1 MRDVGVP
8 FRLATNWTLTM
19 LNRTVMFAKQNTPD
33 SVRVFARRALLEAH
47 NARLRITVPVEDR
60 SPFVN
65 VYHCAVRKTASQ
77 WVKSV
82 FSDPI
87 VYRRSGLVT
96 YDPRYY
102 GWKDPRV
109 CPPQRIGLS
118 LYFPYKRYAKM
129 PKPEPHRTFFI
140 YRDPR
145 DLLVSSYF
153 STRDSHTPMGDVLAV
168 RAALRERSQ
177 KDGMLYLIENLTRK
191 GMFNAVRSWVEAP
204 PSETIRLIRYEDL
217 TGADQLGEMDALMRH
232 CGINLPPEELTA
244 LLEKYSF
251 SRMNERKKAGG
262 ISHYRKGKSGDW
274 RNHFDDD
281 IEQAFR
287 NATGNLLDI
296 LGYSTTDV
304 TESRPVEP
312 LTGPGPS
319 RR

>member
-1 MRDVGVP
+1 M
-8 FRLATNWTLTM
+8 F
-19 LNRTVMFAKQNTPD
+19 NRTVMFAKQHSPD
-33 SVRVFARRALLEAH
+33 SVRVLGRRALLEAH
-47 NARLRITVPVEDR
+47 NAKLRITVPVQDR
-60 SPFVN
+60 CEFVN

-87 VYRRSGLVT
+87 VYRHSGLVT

-102 GWKDPRV
+102 SWKDPRV

-118 LYFPYKRYAKM
+118 LYFPYKRYQKM
-129 PKPEPHRTFFI
+129 PKPESHRTFFI

-153 STRDSHTPMGDVLAV
+153 STRDSHTPMGDVLEV
-168 RAALRERSQ
+168 RAALQERSQ
-177 KDGMLYLIENLTRK
+177 KDGMLYLIEHLTKK

-204 PSETIRLIRYEDL
+204 PSETIRLVRYEDL
-217 TGADQLGEMDALMRH
+217 TGEQQFTEMDALMRH
-232 CGINLPPEELTA
+232 CGINIPSAELTT

-251 SRMNERKKAGG
+251 SRMNDRKKAGQV
-262 ISHYRKGKSGDW
+262 SHYRKGKSGDW

-296 LGYSTTDV
+296 LNDSSPTRITV
-304 TESRPVEP
+304 PESR
-312 LTGPGPS
+312 
-319 RR
+319 

>member
-1 MRDVGVP
+1 M
-8 FRLATNWTLTM
+8 F
-19 LNRTVMFAKQNTPD
+19 NRTVMFAKQHSPD
-33 SVRVFARRALLEAH
+33 SLRVLGRRALLEAH
-47 NARLRITVPVEDR
+47 NAKLRITVPVQDR
-60 SPFVN
+60 CEFVN

-87 VYRRSGLVT
+87 VYRHSGLVT

-118 LYFPYKRYAKM
+118 LYFPYKRYQKM
-129 PKPEPHRTFFI
+129 PKPESHRTFFI

-153 STRDSHTPMGDVLAV
+153 STRDSHTPMGDVLEV
-168 RAALRERSQ
+168 RAALQERSQ
-177 KDGMLYLIENLTRK
+177 KDGMLYLIEHLTKK

-204 PSETIRLIRYEDL
+204 PSETIRIVRYEDL
-217 TGADQLGEMDALMRH
+217 TGERQFPEMDALMRH
-232 CGINLPPEELTA
+232 CGINIPSAELTT

-251 SRMNERKKAGG
+251 SRMNDRKKAGQV
-262 ISHYRKGKSGDW
+262 SHYRKGKSGDW

-296 LGYSTTDV
+296 LNDSSPSRITV
-304 TESRPVEP
+304 PESR
-312 LTGPGPS
+312 
-319 RR
+319 

>member
-1 MRDVGVP
+1 VRDVGVP
-8 FRLATNWTLTM
+8 FRPARNWTLTM
-19 LNRTVMFAKQNTPD
+19 LNRTVMFAKQHTPD
-33 SVRVFARRALLEAH
+33 SVRVLARRALLEAH
-47 NARLRITVPVEDR
+47 NAKLRVTVPVEDR

-118 LYFPYKRYAKM
+118 LYFPYKRYLKM
-129 PKPEPHRTFFI
+129 PKPAEHRTFFI

-153 STRDSHTPMGDVLAV
+153 STRDSHTPMGDVLEV
-168 RAALRERSQ
+168 RSALRERSP
-177 KDGMLYLIENLTRK
+177 KDGMLYLIEHLTRK

-204 PSETIRLIRYEDL
+204 PSETIRLVRYEDL
-217 TGADQLGEMDALMRH
+217 TGERQFAEMDALMRH
-232 CGINLPPEELTA
+232 CGIAIPPEELTT
-244 LLEKYSF
+244 LLDKYSF
-251 SRMNERKKAGG
+251 SRMNERKKAGE

-296 LGYSTTDV
+296 LGYA
-304 TESRPVEP
+304 EP
-312 LTGPGPS
+312 ATARTRSTGPS
-319 RR
+319 TR

>member
-1 MRDVGVP
+1 MLPTHDGVCDVGVP
-8 FRLATNWTLTM
+8 FRLATKWNSTM
-19 LNRTVMFAKQNTPD
+19 LNRTMMLAKQHTPN

-47 NARLRITVPVEDR
+47 NATLRATVPVEER
-60 SPFVN
+60 SPFLN
-65 VYHCAVRKTASQ
+65 IYHCAVRKTASQ

-87 VYRRSGLVT
+87 VYRHCGLVT

-129 PKPEPHRTFFI
+129 PKPDAHRTFFI

-168 RAALRERSQ
+168 RAVLRERSQ
-177 KDGMLYLIENLTRK
+177 KDGLLYLIDNLTRK

-204 PSETIRLIRYEDL
+204 PSDEVRLIRYEDL
-217 TGADQLGEMDALMRH
+217 TGQNQAAEMDALMRH
-232 CGINLPPEELTA
+232 CGISLPSGELST

-251 SRMNERKKAGG
+251 SRMNERKKAGSV
-262 ISHYRKGKSGDW
+262 SHYRKGAAGDW

-296 LGYSTTDV
+296 LGYSAAEAVD
-304 TESRPVEP
+304 SR
-312 LTGPGPS
+312 TG
-319 RR
+319 

>member
-1 MRDVGVP
+1 
-8 FRLATNWTLTM
+8 M
-19 LNRTVMFAKQNTPD
+19 LNRSVMFAKQHTPD
-33 SVRVFARRALLEAH
+33 SVRVLGRRILLEAH
-47 NARLRITVPVEDR
+47 NAKLRITVPVEDR

-102 GWKDPRV
+102 GWKDPRIV
-109 CPPQRIGLS
+109 PPQRIGLS
-118 LYFPYKRYAKM
+118 LYLPYKRYRKM
-129 PKPEPHRTFFI
+129 PKPGAHRTFFI

-177 KDGMLYLIENLTRK
+177 KDGMLYLIEHLTRK

-204 PSETIRLIRYEDL
+204 PSETVRLVRYEDL
-217 TGADQLGEMDALMRH
+217 TGDDQFAEMDALMRH
-232 CGINLPPEELTA
+232 CGIDIPPTELTT

-251 SRMNERKKAGG
+251 SRMAERKKAGE
-262 ISHYRKGKSGDW
+262 ISHYRKGKCGDW

-287 NATGNLLDI
+287 NATGDLLDI
-296 LGYSTTDV
+296 LGYA
-304 TESRPVEP
+304 EP
-312 LTGPGPS
+312 AVARARSTGPQSG
-319 RR
+319 